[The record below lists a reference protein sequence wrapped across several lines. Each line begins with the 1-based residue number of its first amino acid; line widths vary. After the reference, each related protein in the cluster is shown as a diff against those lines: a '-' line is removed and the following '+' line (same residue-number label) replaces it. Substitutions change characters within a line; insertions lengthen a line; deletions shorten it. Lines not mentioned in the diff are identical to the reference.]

1 MTSSRPQV
9 TAQGPF
15 AVGSVLWRDAHGR
28 LVCTIIAKATYALV
42 PGESAP
48 LTHPLPIQEEDG
60 HWDDDPTKSVYVPS
74 DLAPF
79 KQAAEVVIVGSAF
92 APGERPAAR
101 VAVRVVI
108 GSIDKSVDVWRP
120 RRFRQ
125 DGILLESALQRRFS
139 LRYEYATGGAGA
151 DNPVGM
157 DIERADARGKYPV
170 PQILPPTFSIEK
182 RDEFIPS
189 IGLGPVA
196 PSWPARAAGLVP
208 AHAAWL
214 RDLAGS
220 PLPSGFF
227 ARFFQVAP
235 ADQWLSRALAAN
247 ERLVLEGLH
256 PEIPRLVTN
265 LSGIEPR
272 AILVG
277 SNEEPRRMAGDLL
290 FIDTD
295 RGQATLTY
303 RAQVTLDEGGADL
316 RVIVVGAPMGAAIG
330 ADTIRE
336 ILGAEDELQLID
348 VDDDDE
354 AAQTITPPPR
364 YTAPVRPARSGE
376 PDAATTTQGTL
387 PEVIRVAAL
396 PFSAAVAPSFSSR
409 AASADGALPFHG
421 SRPAS
426 SPPIVPVIVPLVPRS
441 ERGASASPPATPV
454 PPSPPSPVPPPPIAP
469 ALHLPAPKASWTTAE
484 AAPPRFVIPD
494 PPAPIADVPVSRA
507 PRESAPRAFAPPLRE
522 ASSVVVGG
530 AFGGVKAAS
539 DAAAGRETTRE
550 ASSPFSARDLASR
563 TVRRL
568 AVVDLLS
575 FDPKIAARLRALKR
589 FAPILA
595 PALRTG
601 SLQGVDA
608 PRAEV
613 PDRDRAD
620 VLRVLSCGAPVSAA
634 GVRSALAD
642 SLDDLVDLEP
652 PFVLVAGELRP
663 LFDEVETLRAA
674 VAIARPV
681 AGGDKRLLATLAIAE
696 ESLASPVPPRSD
708 TALGLSRQIEQA
720 SVSLSLPARYVAS
733 EVERVLLE
741 GRKYK
746 RRTLLGAARVRAD
759 LIVGR
764 EGSVFPLYVL
774 DAVASSLPLLPA
786 YPVTA
791 LCEVRPREDV
801 AEAQSEAL
809 FAVALGRVL
818 HGLRE
823 G

>member
-1 MTSSRPQV
+1 
-9 TAQGPF
+9 
-15 AVGSVLWRDAHGR
+15 
-28 LVCTIIAKATYALV
+28 
-42 PGESAP
+42 
-48 LTHPLPIQEEDG
+48 
-60 HWDDDPTKSVYVPS
+60 
-74 DLAPF
+74 
-79 KQAAEVVIVGSAF
+79 
-92 APGERPAAR
+92 
-101 VAVRVVI
+101 
-108 GSIDKSVDVWRP
+108 
-120 RRFRQ
+120 
-125 DGILLESALQRRFS
+125 
-139 LRYEYATGGAGA
+139 
-151 DNPVGM
+151 
-157 DIERADARGKYPV
+157 
-170 PQILPPTFSIEK
+170 
-182 RDEFIPS
+182 
-189 IGLGPVA
+189 
-196 PSWPARAAGLVP
+196 
-208 AHAAWL
+208 
-214 RDLAGS
+214 
-220 PLPSGFF
+220 
-227 ARFFQVAP
+227 
-235 ADQWLSRALAAN
+235 
-247 ERLVLEGLH
+247 
-256 PEIPRLVTN
+256 
-265 LSGIEPR
+265 
-272 AILVG
+272 
-277 SNEEPRRMAGDLL
+277 
-290 FIDTD
+290 
-295 RGQATLTY
+295 
-303 RAQVTLDEGGADL
+303 DEGGADL
-316 RVIVVGAPMGAAIG
+316 RVIVVGAPMGATIG

-409 AASADGALPFHG
+409 AASLDGALPFHG

-426 SPPIVPVIVPLVPRS
+426 SPPIVPLAPRPT
-441 ERGASASPPATPV
+441 RGASASPPATPV
-454 PPSPPSPVPPPPIAP
+454 PPSPPSPMPPPPIAP

-484 AAPPRFVIPD
+484 AAPPPFVIPD
-494 PPAPIADVPVSRA
+494 VPAPIADVPAPRA

-522 ASSVVVGG
+522 ASSVAASG

-550 ASSPFSARDLASR
+550 ASSPLGARDLASR

-620 VLRVLSCGAPVSAA
+620 VLRVLSCGPPVSAA
-634 GVRSALAD
+634 DVRSALAD

-681 AGGDKRLLATLAIAE
+681 AGGDKKLLATLAIAE

-764 EGSVFPLYVL
+764 EGAVFPLYVL

-801 AEAQSEAL
+801 AEAQGEAL